1 MNTVSYVVEYEYA
14 AMGLITVLVLIF
26 CARRKYPGM
35 SNRIYAGMLIWTF
48 FSSLT
53 HGQAPPYSTVTSCF
67 SCRTAAC
74 TASASA
80 YCRAVSAISAP
91 RP

>member
-35 SNRIYAGMLIWTF
+35 SNRIYAGMLICTF

-53 HGQAPPYSTVTSCF
+53 HVFAMKSLPVVS
-67 SCRTAAC
+67 
-74 TASASA
+74 SAVAELRHSHIVPA
-80 YCRAVSAISAP
+80 LL